1 MTHRSIHAALLAAA
15 LLVFT
20 FFSAQLPAQ
29 TLYGTLVGNITD
41 PSGLP
46 VVDATVRAV
55 HSGTGLARE
64 TKTNDRGGFLFSDL
78 QPGPYD
84 ITVRAGS
91 FAPFTTTG
99 VQISANAVTR
109 ADAQL

>member
-1 MTHRSIHAALLAAA
+1 MTRRSVHAAVTVAAG
-15 LLVFT
+15 LLVFA

-46 VVDATVRAV
+46 VVAATVRAV

-64 TKTNDRGGFLFSDL
+64 TKTNERGGFLFRTCSR
-78 QPGPYD
+78 GPT
-84 ITVRAGS
+84 I
-91 FAPFTTTG
+91 
-99 VQISANAVTR
+99 
-109 ADAQL
+109 

>member
-1 MTHRSIHAALLAAA
+1 MGFRPAILRGLRTFSRYRAVRTSRPCGSSGSPTPKGGCLMTLRSIHSAVIVGAG

-20 FFSAQLPAQ
+20 FFSASLPAQ

-46 VVDATVRAV
+46 VGGATVRAV

-64 TKTNDRGGFLFSDL
+64 
-78 QPGPYD
+78 
-84 ITVRAGS
+84 
-91 FAPFTTTG
+91 
-99 VQISANAVTR
+99 
-109 ADAQL
+109 